1 MEDKSM
7 QGQSSTRHMN
17 DYEKIRMKTIQMNN
31 KKFQDLGLK
40 NYAMSLTSLVES
52 GQTKKKKPVDTSE
65 KDVEYMHGSDS
76 NQFDLQNKL
85 RKYIAPQSMKRC
97 ADLAQKRLIVV
108 NESRFQ
114 KGHVIHTRSEIY
126 SRVLESNEG

>member
-7 QGQSSTRHMN
+7 QGQSSTGHMN

-31 KKFQDLGLK
+31 KKYQDLGLK
-40 NYAMSLTSLVES
+40 NYAKSLTSLVES

-65 KDVEYMHGSDS
+65 KDVEYMQGSDS
-76 NQFDLQNKL
+76 NVDVEQDYQEKATKKISKKNKL

-97 ADLAQKRLIVV
+97 VDLAQKD
-108 NESRFQ
+108 
-114 KGHVIHTRSEIY
+114 
-126 SRVLESNEG
+126 